1 MSVRNNE
8 DRLGHREPSDS
19 SPVPQ
24 AQQAAQSSPFSFVV
38 PTEFVTLPSK
48 GKYYPEGHPLHG
60 VEVIEVSHMTA
71 KEEDILTSKS
81 LLRKGVAIDRL
92 LQSVIVDKRVDPNG
106 LLIGDKNAIIVAT
119 RIHAYGED
127 YETKVTCPACGTT
140 SNYGFDLSQI
150 GFDFEE
156 DLSLFEGVVE
166 QKDSNYV
173 ITLPKTKVKVEA
185 KLLTGQDEKNLS
197 EAAAMKRKHN
207 LPESP
212 LTDQFR
218 AMIVSVNGNADP
230 AYINSFIEAVPA
242 KDSRFLRSVYDKIVP
257 NIDMSQQFSCNN
269 CGYDTAMEVP
279 LSAGFFWP
287 GQ

>member
-8 DRLGHREPSDS
+8 DRLGHKEPSS
-19 SPVPQ
+19 TSPIPQ
-24 AQQAAQSSPFSFVV
+24 ARPGPQSSPFSFVV
-38 PTEFVTLPSK
+38 PTEFVALPSK
-48 GKYYPEGHPLHG
+48 GKYYPEGHPLYG
-60 VEVIEVSHMTA
+60 AEVVEISHMTA

-81 LLRKGVAIDRL
+81 LLRKGIAIDRVL
-92 LQSVIVDKRVDPNG
+92 ESVIVDKRISPAN

-119 RIHAYGED
+119 RIHAYGAEYD
-127 YETKVTCPACGTT
+127 TKVTCPACGTT
-140 SNYGFDLSQI
+140 APYGFDLSKI
-150 GFDFEE
+150 EFECE
-156 DLSLFEGVVE
+156 RDLSIYEGVVVE
-166 QKDSNYV
+166 KGNNFV
-173 ITLPKTKVKVEA
+173 ITLPKTEVQVEVRM
-185 KLLTGQDEKNLS
+185 LLGEDERNLA

-218 AMIVSVNGNADP
+218 AIIISVNGNTDP

-242 KDSRFLRSVYDKIVP
+242 KDSRFLRSVYEKIVP
-257 NIDMSQQFSCNN
+257 DIDMSQQFSCNN

>member
-8 DRLGHREPSDS
+8 NRLGHREPSDS

-156 DLSLFEGVVE
+156 DLSG
-166 QKDSNYV
+166 DWSGHRH
-173 ITLPKTKVKVEA
+173 TLR
-185 KLLTGQDEKNLS
+185 LKNLFQS
-197 EAAAMKRKHN
+197 T
-207 LPESP
+207 PG
-212 LTDQFR
+212 
-218 AMIVSVNGNADP
+218 I
-230 AYINSFIEAVPA
+230 AVPNY
-242 KDSRFLRSVYDKIVP
+242 RNERRSSTPRV
-257 NIDMSQQFSCNN
+257 S
-269 CGYDTAMEVP
+269 
-279 LSAGFFWP
+279 LSALLRAIPDFENVLFR
-287 GQ
+287 

>member
-24 AQQAAQSSPFSFVV
+24 AQQAAQPSSFSFVV

-48 GKYYPEGHPLHG
+48 GKYYPEGHPLCG
-60 VEVIEVSHMTA
+60 AEVIEISHMTA

-92 LQSVIVDKRVDPNG
+92 LQSIIVDKRINPMN

-119 RIHAYGED
+119 RIHAYGAD

-140 SNYGFDLSQI
+140 SNYGFDLHEI
-150 GFDFEE
+150 KFDFEE
-156 DLSLFEGVVE
+156 NVDLFDGLVE
-166 QKDSNYV
+166 KKDHNYV
-173 ITLPKTKVKVEA
+173 ISLPKTKVQVEVR
-185 KLLTGQDEKNLS
+185 LLTGQDEKNLA
-197 EAAAMKRKHN
+197 EASAMKRKHN

-218 AMIVSVNGNADP
+218 AFIASVNGNTDP

-242 KDSRFLRSVYDKIVP
+242 ADSRFLRSVYDKLVP
-257 NIDMSQQFSCNN
+257 NIDMSQQFNCNN

-279 LSAGFFWP
+279 LSADFFWP
-287 GQ
+287 RQ

>member
-19 SPVPQ
+19 SPIPQ
-24 AQQAAQSSPFSFVV
+24 ARPGPQSSPFSFVV

-48 GKYYPEGHPLHG
+48 GKYYPEGHPLHDA
-60 VEVIEVSHMTA
+60 EVIEISHMTA

-92 LQSVIVDKRVDPNG
+92 LQNIIVDKTINSMN

-119 RIHAYGED
+119 RIHAYGAD

-140 SNYGFDLSQI
+140 SPYGFDLNEVDL
-150 GFDFEE
+150 DFEE
-156 DLSLFEGVVE
+156 DLSLYEGVV
-166 QKDSNYV
+166 QKKDHNYV
-173 ITLPKTKVKVEA
+173 IDLPKTKVQVEVR
-185 KLLTGQDEKNLS
+185 LLTGQDEKNLA
-197 EAAAMKRKHN
+197 EATTMKRKHN

-218 AMIVSVNGNADP
+218 AFIVSVNGNADP

-242 KDSRFLRSVYDKIVP
+242 ADSRFLRSVYDKLVP

-279 LSAGFFWP
+279 LSAEFFWP
-287 GQ
+287 RQ

>member
-8 DRLGHREPSDS
+8 NRLGHREPSDS

-60 VEVIEVSHMTA
+60 AEVIEISHMTA

-92 LQSVIVDKRVDPNG
+92 LQSVIVDKSINPME

-119 RIHAYGED
+119 RIHAYGAD
-127 YETKVTCPACGTT
+127 YETKVSCPACGIT
-140 SNYGFDLSQI
+140 SPYGFDLNNIS
-150 GFDFEE
+150 FDFEVELSAYE
-156 DLSLFEGVVE
+156 DIVE
-166 QKDSNYV
+166 KKGDNYV
-173 ITLPKTKVKVEA
+173 ISLPKTKVKVEVR
-185 KLLTGQDEKNLS
+185 LLTGQDEKNLS

-207 LPESP
+207 LPESV

-218 AMIVSVNGNADP
+218 AFIVSVNGSPDP
-230 AYINSFIEAVPA
+230 NYINDFIQAVPA
-242 KDSRFLRSVYDKIVP
+242 ADSRLLRVVYDKLIP
-257 NIDMSQQFSCNN
+257 NIDMSQQFTCNN

-279 LSAGFFWP
+279 LSAEFFWP
-287 GQ
+287 RQ